1 MLTKYS
7 QFMILD
13 SKLICSRERERGG
26 GTNRPMYS
34 FVLLYFGWGGYWRG
48 FYELIQMTPQQKYG
62 VYEVYKIVKN
72 V

>member
-1 MLTKYS
+1 
-7 QFMILD
+7 MILD

-26 GTNRPMYS
+26 TNRPMYS
-34 FVLLYFGWGGYWRG
+34 FVLLYFGWGVIVGGGGYWRG

>member
-1 MLTKYS
+1 
-7 QFMILD
+7 MILD

-26 GTNRPMYS
+26 DEQAYVLVC
-34 FVLLYFGWGGYWRG
+34 FVVFWLGGYCGGGGYWRG